1 MNYDAQSFRTWVLDQ
16 LPVWPYQLP
25 TVAMI
30 NQEPSLVNAIPTHV
44 YQRLK
49 LYQQQQGHASVTEA
63 LTDALEH
70 YFDSL
75 PAKATH
81 AEPASGQI
89 QDLEKRLMSLT
100 REVLILRQELPN
112 NYDRLRE
119 QVATVRLS
127 HSGLI
132 QDLRDRLEAIEA
144 LMARQAKQPHFSERD
159 TQSLADEERVCDYS
173 FVERDDRKTAR
184 ETDLETGDLRA

>member
-1 MNYDAQSFRTWVLDQ
+1 
-16 LPVWPYQLP
+16 
-25 TVAMI
+25 MI
-30 NQEPSLVNAIPTHV
+30 NQEPSLVKVIPNHL

-49 LYQQQQGHASVTEA
+49 LYQQQQGHASVIEA
-63 LTDALEH
+63 LTDVLQT

-75 PAKATH
+75 AAKSTQS
-81 AEPASGQI
+81 ESASGQI

-144 LMARQAKQPHFSERD
+144 LIARQTRPPHFSERD
-159 TQSLADEERVCDYS
+159 TQSLADQERVCDYS
-173 FVERDDRKTAR
+173 FVERDDRATVR

>member
-1 MNYDAQSFRTWVLDQ
+1 
-16 LPVWPYQLP
+16 
-25 TVAMI
+25 MI
-30 NQEPSLVNAIPTHV
+30 NQEPSLVNVIPNHL
-44 YQRLK
+44 YKKLK
-49 LYQQQQGHASVTEA
+49 LYQQQHGHANVTEA
-63 LTDALEH
+63 LTNVLQDH
-70 YFDSL
+70 FDGLAGKSTN
-75 PAKATH
+75 PES
-81 AEPASGQI
+81 EPASGQL

-144 LMARQAKQPHFSERD
+144 LMAESTRQPHFSDRA
-159 TQSLADEERVCDYS
+159 TQSLADQERVSDYS
-173 FVERDDRKTAR
+173 FVERDDRNADR
-184 ETDLETGDLRA
+184 ETGDLRA